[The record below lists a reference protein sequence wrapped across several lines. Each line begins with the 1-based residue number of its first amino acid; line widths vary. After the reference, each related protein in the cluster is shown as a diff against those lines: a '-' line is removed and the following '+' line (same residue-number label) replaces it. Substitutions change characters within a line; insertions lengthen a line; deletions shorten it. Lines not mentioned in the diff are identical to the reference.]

1 MPLHELA
8 GQTPPRDFLV
18 NVPRLISA
26 YYQGQPLVEDP
37 SQRIAFGTSGHR
49 GSSLTGSFN
58 EAHIAAVTA
67 ALVEYRKSEGID
79 GPILIGFDTHALAWP
94 AFMTCV
100 EVLAAAGVPFHYQHD
115 NTPTPTP
122 VISQA
127 IIAANRQGGQGRAR
141 CDGIILT
148 PSHNPPGDGGFKY
161 NPPHGGPADTGA
173 TGWIERRANELL
185 ADWQAITRQPFDR
198 AIKGDAARGVDFI
211 RPYVEALDTVVDMQ
225 AIARAGVSIGVDPM
239 GGAGLPYWEPIAEH
253 YGLDLTV
260 VNRHIEPD
268 FRFIPLDHDGKIRM
282 DCSSPYAMGGLL
294 KIKDR
299 FDVAFGNDTDADRH
313 GIVSPEGGLI
323 NPNHFLSVSI
333 DYLFGHRPEWRDD
346 LKVGKTIVS
355 SSMIDRV
362 AGGLGREVY
371 ETPVGIK
378 WFQPGLTDGW
388 LGFGGE
394 ESAGATFLA
403 RNGDVWNTDK
413 DGITM
418 GLLAAEILA
427 VTGED
432 VWARFNRLID
442 QYGQPFYARRDAA
455 LSDEQKARFKAL
467 DPNELSI
474 ESLAGESVTGIRT
487 QAPGNDAPIGGL
499 KVETANGWF
508 AARPSGTEPIYKIY
522 AESFRDPGHLED
534 IFAQAEQVVG
544 DALNG

>member
-1 MPLHELA
+1 MPLHDLA
-8 GQTPPRDFLV
+8 GQLPPHDHLV
-18 NVPRLISA
+18 DVPRLISA
-26 YYQGQPLVEDP
+26 YYQNVPDADDP
-37 SQRIAFGTSGHR
+37 SQGITFGTSGHR
-49 GSSLTGSFN
+49 GSSLTASFN

-67 ALVEYRKSEGID
+67 ALVEYRRREGID
-79 GPILIGFDTHALAWP
+79 GPLLIGFDTHALAWP

-100 EVLAAAGVPFHYQHD
+100 EVLAAARVPFRFQHD
-115 NTPTPTP
+115 DAPTPTP
-122 VISQA
+122 VISRA
-127 IIAANRQGGQGRAR
+127 IIAANREGSSR
-141 CDGIILT
+141 CDGVILT
-148 PSHNPPGDGGFKY
+148 PSHNPPADGGFKY

-185 ADWQAITRQPFDR
+185 ADWQAIARQPFER
-198 AIKGDAARGVDFI
+198 AIKGGHAQGVDFI
-211 RPYVEALDTVVDMQ
+211 RPYVEALDSVVDMQ
-225 AIARAGVSIGVDPM
+225 AIANAGVSIGVDPM

-260 VNRHIEPD
+260 VNREVEPD

-282 DCSSPYAMGGLL
+282 DCSSPYAMAGLL

-333 DYLFGHRPEWRDD
+333 DYLFGHRPDWGGD

-403 RNGDVWNTDK
+403 RDGQVWNTDK
-413 DGITM
+413 DGLTM

-442 QYGQPFYARRDAA
+442 KYGQPFYARRDAA
-455 LSDEQKARFKAL
+455 LSEERKARFKAL
-467 DPNELSI
+467 DPDRLAI
-474 ESLAGESVTGIRT
+474 DMLAGEPVTGIRT
-487 QAPGNDAPIGGL
+487 KAPGNDASIGGL
-499 KVETANGWF
+499 KVETDNGWF

-522 AESFRDPGHLED
+522 AESFRDPGHLEE
-534 IFAQAEQVVG
+534 IFSQAEQVVG

>member
-1 MPLHELA
+1 MSSQELA
-8 GQTPPRDFLV
+8 GQLPTHDQLV
-18 NVPRLISA
+18 DVPQLISA
-26 YYQGQPLVEDP
+26 YYRNVPDVEDP
-37 SQRIAFGTSGHR
+37 AQRITFGTSGHR
-49 GSSLTGSFN
+49 GSSLSASFN

-67 ALVEYRKSEGID
+67 ALVDYRRREGID

-100 EVLAAAGVPFHYQHD
+100 EVLAAAGVPFCFQHD
-115 NTPTPTP
+115 NAPTPTP
-122 VISQA
+122 VISRA
-127 IIAANRQGGQGRAR
+127 IIAANRASGAR

-148 PSHNPPGDGGFKY
+148 PSHNPPTDGGFKY
-161 NPPHGGPADTGA
+161 NPPHGGPADTAA
-173 TGWIERRANELL
+173 TGWIEARANERL
-185 ADWQAITRQPFDR
+185 ADWQGIARQPFEQ
-198 AIKGDAARGVDFI
+198 ATKGDEARGVDFI
-211 RPYVEALDTVVDMQ
+211 RPYVEALDRVVDMQ
-225 AIARAGVSIGVDPM
+225 AIARAGISIGVDPM
-239 GGAGLPYWEPIAEH
+239 GGAGLPYWEPIAER

-260 VNRHIEPD
+260 VNRQIEPD

-282 DCSSPYAMGGLL
+282 DCSSPCAMAGLL

-323 NPNHFLSVSI
+323 NPNHFLSVAI
-333 DYLFGHRPEWRDD
+333 DYLFGHRPDWRGN

-362 AGGLGREVY
+362 ANGLGREVY

-403 RNGDVWNTDK
+403 RNGEVWTTDK
-413 DGITM
+413 DGLIM

-432 VWARFNRLID
+432 AWARFNRLID
-442 QYGQPFYARRDAA
+442 RYGQPFYARRDAA

-467 DPNELSI
+467 DADSLSLDR
-474 ESLAGESVTGIRT
+474 LAGEPVTAIRSR
-487 QAPGNDAPIGGL
+487 APGNDAPIGGL

-522 AESFRDPGHLED
+522 AESFHDGAHLQTILAE
-534 IFAQAEQVVG
+534 AQEVVDKALG
-544 DALNG
+544 D

>member
-18 NVPRLISA
+18 DIPRLISA
-26 YYQGQPLVEDP
+26 YYQTEPEAEDP
-37 SQRIAFGTSGHR
+37 AQRITFGTSGHR
-49 GSSLTGSFN
+49 GSSLNASFN

-67 ALVEYRKSEGID
+67 ALVEYRRGEGID
-79 GPILIGFDTHALAWP
+79 GPVLIGFDTHALAWP
-94 AFMTCV
+94 AFMTTV
-100 EVLAAAGVPFHYQHD
+100 EVLAAAGVPFRFQHD
-115 NTPTPTP
+115 NAPTPTP

-127 IIAANRQGGQGRAR
+127 IIAANRAGGGR

-185 ADWQAITRQPFDR
+185 VDWQGIRRQPFDR
-198 AIKGDAARGVDFI
+198 AIKSDAAEGVEFI
-211 RPYVEALDTVVDMQ
+211 RPYVEALDRVIDMQ
-225 AIARAGVSIGVDPM
+225 AIAKAGVSIGVDPM

-260 VNRHIEPD
+260 VNRQVEPD

-282 DCSSPYAMGGLL
+282 DCSSPYAMANLL
-294 KIKDR
+294 TIKDR

-333 DYLFGHRPEWRDD
+333 DYLFGHRKEWGGN

-362 AGGLGREVY
+362 ARGLGREVY

-403 RNGDVWNTDK
+403 RDGEVWNTDK
-413 DGITM
+413 DGLTM

-442 QYGQPFYARRDAA
+442 TYGQPFYSRRDAA
-455 LSDEQKARFKAL
+455 LAPEQKARFKEL
-467 DPNELSI
+467 DPASLGITE
-474 ESLAGESVTGIRT
+474 LAGESVTGVRT
-487 QAPGNDAPIGGL
+487 RAPGNDAPIGGL

-522 AESFRDPGHLED
+522 AESFHDADHLER
-534 IFAQAEQVVG
+534 ILEQAQTVVS
-544 DALNG
+544 DALGD

>member
-8 GQTPPRDFLV
+8 GQLPPRDYLV
-18 NVPRLISA
+18 DVPRLISA
-26 YYQGQPLVEDP
+26 YYQAEPDPEDP
-37 SQRIAFGTSGHR
+37 AQRIGFGTSGHR
-49 GSSLTGSFN
+49 GSSLNASFN

-67 ALVEYRKSEGID
+67 ALVEHRRTEGIT
-79 GPILIGFDTHALAWP
+79 GPILVGIDTHALAWP
-94 AFMTCV
+94 AFMTTV
-100 EVLAAAGVPFHYQHD
+100 EVLAGAGVPFRYQEGYG
-115 NTPTPTP
+115 PTPTP
-122 VISQA
+122 VISRA
-127 IIAANRQGGQGRAR
+127 IITANREAGGAP

-148 PSHNPPGDGGFKY
+148 PSHNPPSDGGFKY
-161 NPPHGGPADTGA
+161 NPPHGGPADTDA

-185 ADWQAITRQPFDR
+185 GDWQSIRRMPFER
-198 AIKGDAARGVDFI
+198 ALKSDAAEAVDFV
-211 RPYVEALDTVVDMQ
+211 RPYVETLDQVIDMQ
-225 AIARAGVSIGVDPM
+225 AIAGAGVSIGVDPM

-260 VNRHIEPD
+260 VNDRIEPD
-268 FRFIPLDHDGKIRM
+268 FRFITLDHDGKIRM
-282 DCSSPYAMGGLL
+282 DCSSPHAMAGLL
-294 KIKDR
+294 EIKDR

-313 GIVSPEGGLI
+313 GIVSPDGGLI
-323 NPNHFLSVSI
+323 NPNHYLSVSI
-333 DYLFGHRPEWRDD
+333 DYLFGQRKQWGEG

-362 AGGLGREVY
+362 ARGLGREVF

-403 RNGDVWNTDK
+403 RDGQVWNTDK

-442 QYGQPFYARRDAA
+442 RYGQPFYARRDAA
-455 LSDEQKARFKAL
+455 MTAEQKSRFKGL
-467 DPNELSI
+467 DVDSLSI
-474 ESLAGESVTGIRT
+474 DRLAGEAVTGIRT
-487 QAPGNDAPIGGL
+487 RAPGNDAPIGGL

-522 AESFRDPGHLED
+522 AESFHDGTHLEE
-534 IFAQAEQVVG
+534 ILFEAQELVG
-544 DALNG
+544 GALGD

>member
-1 MPLHELA
+1 MSLHELA
-8 GQTPPRDFLV
+8 GQTPPRDYLV
-18 NVPRLISA
+18 DVPRLISA
-26 YYQGQPLVEDP
+26 YYQAEPLAEDP

-49 GSSLTGSFN
+49 GSSLNTSFN

-67 ALVEYRKSEGID
+67 ALVEYRQRERID
-79 GPILIGFDTHALAWP
+79 GPVLIGFDTHALAWP
-94 AFMTCV
+94 AFMTTV
-100 EVLAAAGVPFHYQHD
+100 EVLAAAGVPFRFQHD
-115 NTPTPTP
+115 NAPTPTP

-127 IIAANRQGGQGRAR
+127 IIAANRAGGAR

-161 NPPHGGPADTGA
+161 NPPHGGPADTDA

-185 ADWQAITRQPFDR
+185 VDWQAIRRQPFDR
-198 AIKGDAARGVDFI
+198 AIKSDAAQGVDFI
-211 RPYVEALDTVVDMQ
+211 RPYVEALDRVIDMQ
-225 AIARAGVSIGVDPM
+225 AIAKAGVSIGVDPM

-260 VNRHIEPD
+260 VNRQVEPD

-282 DCSSPYAMGGLL
+282 DCSSPYAMAGLL

-333 DYLFGHRPEWRDD
+333 DYLFGHRKEWGGD
-346 LKVGKTIVS
+346 LKVGKTAVS

-403 RNGDVWNTDK
+403 RNGEVWNTDK
-413 DGITM
+413 DGLTM

-432 VWARFNRLID
+432 VWARFNRLVD
-442 QYGQPFYARRDAA
+442 AYGQPFYARRDAA
-455 LSDEQKARFKAL
+455 LAPEQKARFKGL
-467 DPNELSI
+467 DPDSLGITE
-474 ESLAGESVTGIRT
+474 LAGESVTGVRT
-487 QAPGNDAPIGGL
+487 RAPGNDAPIGGL

-522 AESFRDPGHLED
+522 AESFHDAGHLEQ
-534 IFAQAEQVVG
+534 ILEQAQRVVG
-544 DALNG
+544 DALGD

>member
-8 GQTPPRDFLV
+8 GQLPPRDYLV
-18 NVPRLISA
+18 DVPRLISA
-26 YYQGQPLVEDP
+26 YYRDEPDADNP
-37 SQRIAFGTSGHR
+37 AQRITFGTSGHR
-49 GSSLTGSFN
+49 GSSLNGAFN

-67 ALVEYRKSEGID
+67 ALIEYRRSRDID
-79 GPILIGFDTHALAWP
+79 GPVLIGFDTHALAWP
-94 AFMTCV
+94 SFMTCV
-100 EVLAAAGVPFHYQHD
+100 EVLAAAGVAFRFQADHG
-115 NTPTPTP
+115 PTPTP

-127 IIAANRQGGQGRAR
+127 IIAANRGGSAR

-148 PSHNPPGDGGFKY
+148 PSHNPPADGGFKY
-161 NPPHGGPADTGA
+161 NPPHGGPADTDA

-185 ADWQAITRQPFDR
+185 ADWPSIRRMPYER
-198 AIKGDAARGVDFI
+198 AIKSDAAEAVDFV
-211 RPYVEALDTVVDMQ
+211 RPYVESLDQVIDMQ

-260 VNRHIEPD
+260 VNAALEPD

-282 DCSSPYAMGGLL
+282 DCSSPHAMAGLL
-294 KIKDR
+294 EIKDR

-313 GIVSPEGGLI
+313 GIVSPDGGLI
-323 NPNHFLSVSI
+323 NPNHYLSVSI
-333 DYLFGHRPEWRDD
+333 DYLFGYRKEWNDA
-346 LKVGKTIVS
+346 LKVGKTAVS

-362 AGGLGREVY
+362 AAGLGREVF

-403 RNGDVWNTDK
+403 RDGQVWNTDK
-413 DGITM
+413 DGLTM

-442 QYGQPFYARRDAA
+442 RYGQPFYARHDAA
-455 LSDEQKARFKAL
+455 LSPEQKARFKAL
-467 DPNELSI
+467 DADSLSLDQ
-474 ESLAGESVTGIRT
+474 LAGEPVTGIRT
-487 QAPGNDAPIGGL
+487 RAPGNDAPIGGL

-522 AESFRDPGHLED
+522 AESFHDGTHLQKILSE
-534 IFAQAEQVVG
+534 AQDVVG
-544 DALNG
+544 KALGD

>member
-8 GQTPPRDFLV
+8 GQTPPHDSLV

-26 YYQGQPLVEDP
+26 YYQSEPLVEDP
-37 SQRIAFGTSGHR
+37 SQRITFGTSGHR

-58 EAHIAAVTA
+58 EAHIAAVSA
-67 ALVEYRKSEGID
+67 ALVEYRRSQGID
-79 GPILIGFDTHALAWP
+79 GPILVGFDTHALAWP

-100 EVLAAAGVPFHYQHD
+100 EVLSAAGVPFHYQHD
-115 NTPTPTP
+115 NAPTPTP

-127 IIAANRQGGQGRAR
+127 IIAANRRGGAR

-185 ADWQAITRQPFDR
+185 ADWQAISRKPFDR
-198 AIKGDAARGVDFI
+198 AIKGDAAHGVDFI

-253 YGLDLTV
+253 YGLDLTI
-260 VNRHIEPD
+260 VNRQVEPD

-282 DCSSPYAMGGLL
+282 DCSSPYAMADLL

-313 GIVSPEGGLI
+313 GIVSPEGGLV
-323 NPNHFLSVSI
+323 NPNHFLSVAI
-333 DYLFGHRPEWRDD
+333 DYLFGQRPDWRDD

-362 AGGLGREVY
+362 AGGLGREVF

-403 RNGDVWNTDK
+403 RNGEVWNTDK
-413 DGITM
+413 DGLTM

-442 QYGQPFYARRDAA
+442 SFGQPFYARRDAS

-467 DPNELSI
+467 DPDSLAI
-474 ESLAGESVTGIRT
+474 DTLAGESVTGIRT
-487 QAPGNDAPIGGL
+487 RAPGNDAPIGGL

-522 AESFRDPGHLED
+522 AESFRDPGHLEE

>member
-1 MPLHELA
+1 MPLHALA
-8 GQTPPRDFLV
+8 GQTPPHDFLV
-18 NVPRLISA
+18 DVPRLISA
-26 YYQGQPLVEDP
+26 YYQTEPLVEDP
-37 SQRIAFGTSGHR
+37 AQRISFGTSGHR
-49 GSSLTGSFN
+49 GSSLEASFN

-67 ALVEYRKSEGID
+67 ALVEYRRGEGID
-79 GPILIGFDTHALAWP
+79 GPVLIGLDTHALTWP
-94 AFMTCV
+94 AFMTTI
-100 EVLAAAGVPFHYQHD
+100 EVLAAAGVPFRFQHD
-115 NTPTPTP
+115 NAPTPTP
-122 VISQA
+122 VISRA
-127 IIAANRQGGQGRAR
+127 IITANRSGGAR

-161 NPPHGGPADTGA
+161 NPPHGGPADIGA
-173 TGWIERRANELL
+173 TDWIERRANELL
-185 ADWQAITRQPFDR
+185 SDWQAIRRQPFER
-198 AIKGDAARGVDFI
+198 AIRGRSAEGVDFI
-211 RPYVEALDTVVDMQ
+211 RPYVEALDRVIDMQ
-225 AIARAGVSIGVDPM
+225 AIAHAGVSIGVDPM
-239 GGAGLPYWEPIAEH
+239 GGAGLPYWGPIAEH

-260 VNRHIEPD
+260 VNRQVEPD

-282 DCSSPYAMGGLL
+282 DCSSPYAMAGLL
-294 KIKDR
+294 KIKNR

-333 DYLFGHRPEWRDD
+333 DYLFGQRKEWGAD

-362 AGGLGREVY
+362 ARGQGRKVY
-371 ETPVGIK
+371 EMPVGIK

-403 RNGDVWNTDK
+403 RNGEVWNTDK
-413 DGITM
+413 DGLTM

-432 VWARFNRLID
+432 VWARFNRLTD
-442 QYGQPFYARRDAA
+442 AYGQPFYARRDAPLA
-455 LSDEQKARFKAL
+455 PEQKARFRQL
-467 DPNELSI
+467 DPDSLGIDE
-474 ESLAGESVTGIRT
+474 LAGEPVTGVRT
-487 QAPGNDAPIGGL
+487 RAPGNDALIDGL

-522 AESFRDPGHLED
+522 AESFHDANHLER
-534 IFAQAEQVVG
+534 ILEQAQHLVG
-544 DALNG
+544 EALGDGIG

>member
-8 GQTPPRDFLV
+8 GQRPPSDHLV

-26 YYQGQPLVEDP
+26 YYRNQPDVDDP
-37 SQRIAFGTSGHR
+37 AQRIAFGTSGHR
-49 GSSLTGSFN
+49 GSSFDGAFN

-67 ALVEYRKSEGID
+67 ALIDYRRSQGIEG
-79 GPILIGFDTHALAWP
+79 PLLIGFDTHALAWP
-94 AFMTCV
+94 AFVTTV
-100 EVLAAAGVPFHYQHD
+100 EVLAAAGVPFRFQADHG
-115 NTPTPTP
+115 PTPTP
-122 VISQA
+122 VISRA
-127 IIAANRQGGQGRAR
+127 IITANREGGRG
-141 CDGIILT
+141 CDGVILT
-148 PSHNPPGDGGFKY
+148 PSHNPPTDGGFKY
-161 NPPHGGPADTGA
+161 NPPHGGPADIDA
-173 TGWIERRANELL
+173 TGWIEHRANELL
-185 ADWQAITRQPFDR
+185 ADWESIRRMPYER
-198 AIKGDAARGVDFI
+198 AIKSDAAERVDFV
-211 RPYVEALDTVVDMQ
+211 RPYVDSLDQVIDMQ
-225 AIARAGVSIGVDPM
+225 AIARAGISIGVDPM
-239 GGAGLPYWEPIAEH
+239 GGAGLPYWEPIAER

-260 VNRHIEPD
+260 VNRQIEPD

-282 DCSSPYAMGGLL
+282 DCSSPCAMAGLL

-323 NPNHFLSVSI
+323 NPNHFLSVAI
-333 DYLFGHRPEWRDD
+333 DYLFGHRPDWRGN

-362 AGGLGREVY
+362 ANGLGREVY

-378 WFQPGLTDGW
+378 WFQPGLTEGW

-403 RNGDVWNTDK
+403 RDGQVWTTDK
-413 DGITM
+413 DGIIM

-432 VWARFNRLID
+432 AWARFNRLID
-442 QYGQPFYARRDAA
+442 RYGQPFYARRDAA

-467 DPNELSI
+467 DADSLSLDR
-474 ESLAGESVTGIRT
+474 LAGEPVTAIRSR
-487 QAPGNDAPIGGL
+487 APGNDAPIGGL

-522 AESFRDPGHLED
+522 AESFHDGAHLQKILTE
-534 IFAQAEQVVG
+534 AQEVVG
-544 DALNG
+544 KALGD

>member
-8 GQTPPRDFLV
+8 GHLPPRDFLV
-18 NVPRLISA
+18 DVPRLISA
-26 YYQGQPLVEDP
+26 YYQVEPLADDP
-37 SQRIAFGTSGHR
+37 AQGITFGTSGHR
-49 GSSLTGSFN
+49 GSSLNASFN

-67 ALVEYRKSEGID
+67 ALVEYRQREGID
-79 GPILIGFDTHALAWP
+79 GPILVGFDTHALAWP
-94 AFMTCV
+94 AFMTTV
-100 EVLAAAGVPFHYQHD
+100 EVLAAAGVAFRYQRD
-115 NTPTPTP
+115 DAPTPTP

-127 IIAANRQGGQGRAR
+127 IIAANCNGGAR

-161 NPPHGGPADTGA
+161 NPPHGGPADTDA

-185 ADWQAITRQPFDR
+185 VDWRGIRRRPFDR
-198 AIKGDAARGVDFI
+198 AIKSDVAEGVDFI
-211 RPYVEALDTVVDMQ
+211 RPYVEALDRVIDMQ

-253 YGLDLTV
+253 YGLDLTI
-260 VNRHIEPD
+260 VNQQLEPD

-282 DCSSPYAMGGLL
+282 DCSSPYAMAGLL

-323 NPNHFLSVSI
+323 NPNHFLAVAI
-333 DYLFGHRPEWRDD
+333 DHLFEHRKEWGGA
-346 LKVGKTIVS
+346 LKIGKTAVS

-362 AGGLGREVY
+362 ARGLGREVF

-378 WFQPGLTDGW
+378 WFQPGLTEGW

-403 RNGDVWNTDK
+403 RNGEVWNTDK
-413 DGITM
+413 DGLTM

-442 QYGQPFYARRDAA
+442 AHGQPFYARRDAA

-467 DPNELSI
+467 DP
-474 ESLAGESVTGIRT
+474 ESLGITELAGESVTGVRT
-487 QAPGNDAPIGGL
+487 RAPGNDAPIGGL

-522 AESFRDPGHLED
+522 AESFHDAAHLEQ
-534 IFAQAEQVVG
+534 ILEQAQRVVG
-544 DALNG
+544 EALGD

>member
-18 NVPRLISA
+18 DVPRLISA
-26 YYQGQPLVEDP
+26 YYQTEPDAEDS
-37 SQRIAFGTSGHR
+37 SQGITFGTSGHR
-49 GSSLTGSFN
+49 GSSLNASFN

-67 ALVEYRKSEGID
+67 ALVEYRKAQGFD

-94 AFMTCV
+94 AFMTTV
-100 EVLAAAGVPFHYQHD
+100 EVLAAAGVPFRFQHD
-115 NTPTPTP
+115 NAPTPTP

-127 IIAANRQGGQGRAR
+127 IIAANRVGGAR
-141 CDGIILT
+141 CDGIVLT
-148 PSHNPPGDGGFKY
+148 PSHNPPADGGFKY

-185 ADWQAITRQPFDR
+185 SDWRAIRRQPFDR
-198 AIKGDAARGVDFI
+198 AIKSDVAEGVDFI
-211 RPYVEALDTVVDMQ
+211 RPYVEALDRVIDMQ
-225 AIARAGVSIGVDPM
+225 AIAKAGVSIGVDPM

-260 VNRHIEPD
+260 VNRQVEPD

-282 DCSSPYAMGGLL
+282 DCSSPYAMAGLL

-333 DYLFGHRPEWRDD
+333 DYLFGHRKEWGGD
-346 LKVGKTIVS
+346 LKVGKTAVS

-362 AGGLGREVY
+362 AGGLGRDVY

-394 ESAGATFLA
+394 ESAGATFLS
-403 RNGDVWNTDK
+403 RNGEVWNTDK
-413 DGITM
+413 DGLTM

-442 QYGQPFYARRDAA
+442 AYGQPFYARRDAA
-455 LSDEQKARFKAL
+455 LAPEQKARFKAL
-467 DPNELSI
+467 NPDSLGITE
-474 ESLAGESVTGIRT
+474 LAGEPVTGVRT
-487 QAPGNDAPIGGL
+487 RAPGNDEPIGGL
-499 KVETANGWF
+499 KVETANGW
-508 AARPSGTEPIYKIY
+508 
-522 AESFRDPGHLED
+522 
-534 IFAQAEQVVG
+534 
-544 DALNG
+544 